1 MIAAQQEGLKGQLA
15 SFLEQERE
23 SVANAPTFPDAIYF
37 SFNGVRGILIVWAV
51 KKQERLRKEKERKG
65 LKMFQDEC
73 PEMKKLIQE

>member
-1 MIAAQQEGLKGQLA
+1 MIAAQQEGMKGQLA

-51 KKQERLRKEKERKG
+51 KKQK
-65 LKMFQDEC
+65 D
-73 PEMKKLIQE
+73 

>member
-51 KKQERLRKEKERKG
+51 KKQERLRKEKGKERIKNVSRR
-65 LKMFQDEC
+65 M
-73 PEMKKLIQE
+73 P